1 MSARMGD
8 PGKSVYLHVGAPTA
22 EVAFLHRALWSNRR
36 RLGDAGVCYPVTGPQ
51 EHFAAVMDLREM
63 SWGGHRDPAWEG
75 AWDRVVR
82 RVHDWDGP
90 AVVFSQP
97 LLGGATEQ
105 QVKRAVSALEPAEV
119 HVVFATRDLGW
130 QLILDWQEQIRH
142 AHAITFE
149 RFVDD
154 LVELGI
160 DAPEPYGEM
169 FWGLHDPVRVLRAWG
184 SAVPRERVHVLTLP
198 PPGGRAGVMWDRFRT
213 LVGVPDGV
221 CDLGGIPGDEPLPAV
236 EAELLRRLNE
246 RLGPALGGDY
256 ETMVQD
262 HLLGHGVS
270 EGAVSRGAVSESG
283 VSGGGA
289 GSGGPTRTAGGDRT
303 RMGLPARH
311 AEWAARRTRE
321 LAESLRASGYDV
333 AGDLDE
339 LTTSRAP
346 EAAMLPGDVP
356 EELVATASIGV
367 VAHLL
372 EELSLARERVGLAHL
387 HSEMEGVKE
396 NLERLMETAA
406 SPSPAL
412 QRAAR
417 RATGRRNP

>member
-1 MSARMGD
+1 MGD
-8 PGKSVYLHVGAPTA
+8 SGKSVYLHVGAPTA
-22 EVAFLHRALWSNRR
+22 EADFLHRALWSNRR

-63 SWGGHRDPAWEG
+63 SWGGHRDPDWDG
-75 AWDRVVR
+75 AWDRVVER
-82 RVHDWDGP
+82 ARDWDGP

-119 HVVFATRDLGW
+119 HVVLATRDLGW

-142 AHAITFE
+142 AHTITFE

-154 LVELGI
+154 LVALGI
-160 DAPEPYGEM
+160 HAPEPYGEM

-198 PPGGRAGVMWDRFRT
+198 PPGGRAGLMWERFSA
-213 LVGVPDGV
+213 LVGVEDGV
-221 CDLGGIPGDEPLPAV
+221 CDLGGIPGDEPLSAV

-246 RLGPALGGDY
+246 RIGTTLGGDY
-256 ETMVQD
+256 EHMVQD
-262 HLLGHGVS
+262 HLLG
-270 EGAVSRGAVSESG
+270 RGA
-283 VSGGGA
+283 A
-289 GSGGPTRTAGGDRT
+289 GSGGSTRLADGTDRT

-311 AEWAARRTRE
+311 AEWAAHRTRE

-339 LTTSRAP
+339 LTTSRVP

-356 EELVATASIGV
+356 EELVATASVGV
-367 VAHLL
+367 AAHLL

-387 HSEMEGVKE
+387 QSEMAGVRE

-406 SPSPAL
+406 SPSPSL

-417 RATGRRNP
+417 RAAGRRNP